1 MQWLKGGG
9 VQLASKVAQELAPL
23 KEYWTDPS
31 LSADEKFLRDY
42 ILNRN
47 YLEPDQD
54 KFVGWMGLSDGW
66 VYWIM
71 GGLMGGLT
79 GGWWMAIV

>member
-9 VQLASKVAQELAPL
+9 VQLASEVARELAPL

-31 LSADEKFLRDY
+31 LGEDEKFLRDY

-47 YLEPDQD
+47 YLEPEQER
-54 KFVGWMGLSDGW
+54 
-66 VYWIM
+66 Y
-71 GGLMGGLT
+71 
-79 GGWWMAIV
+79 